1 MLRSETI
8 FRTNR
13 LKAVL
18 DLKLTIDCRIL
29 ENQHLLDATEIF
41 RKLNVHK
48 KVLLPFLS
56 ASMTSN
62 PLTNPSGVFLQ
73 VGVPLGDVLFLSILD
88 DSGPYKGRSKLIAGG
103 GKQNHEIWRQCLG
116 EREFG
121 REENVPIAGEYRRF
135 GRYDCT
141 LGKLHARRRL
151 YGVRCMNDIASGSWR
166 PREIGRAVSK

>member
-8 FRTNR
+8 LERTNGSR
-13 LKAVL
+13 AVL
-18 DLKLTIDCRIL
+18 VLKLTIDCRIF

-41 RKLNVHK
+41 RRLNVHK
-48 KVLLPFLS
+48 KVLLPYLS

-62 PLTNPSGVFLQ
+62 PLINPSGVVLQ

-88 DSGPYKGRSKLIAGG
+88 DSGPYKGRSKLIARG
-103 GKQNHEIWRQCLG
+103 GKHNHETWRQYLG

-141 LGKLHARRRL
+141 LDNLYARRRL
-151 YGVRCMNDIASGSWR
+151 NSV
-166 PREIGRAVSK
+166 